1 MRASPPRSWQRP
13 CACASFRDLI
23 AIDEA
28 RAEAETDA
36 LISNNFDDR
45 PDLLVASLLGRKKL
59 SAAQMAELY
68 ALVEKMDDEA

>member
-1 MRASPPRSWQRP
+1 M
-13 CACASFRDLI
+13 
-23 AIDEA
+23 
-28 RAEAETDA
+28 AEAETDA